1 MFVFRSLVGSA
12 SDQTSGLA
20 WKMSTKEGLGF
31 EEAAAEVPPDE
42 GWGLRKRWA

>member
-1 MFVFRSLVGSA
+1 LFVFRSLVGSA
-12 SDQTSGLA
+12 SYQTSGLA